1 MPGVLKVAYMV
12 AEYQSHSFIKQMA
25 IFHFFFLKCLYD
37 LNLKKDSLGMAL
49 TMGSRLAVAFGAAT
63 SDNFA
68 DFRPAWNRDQPAR
81 NQGLPDIKVA
91 LLEIETAL
99 PFVF

>member
-81 NQGLPDIKVA
+81 NQDRPA
-91 LLEIETAL
+91 WY
-99 PFVF
+99 